1 MAIWDDLS
9 IALARLADQDPRPL
23 TRWPQPG
30 SRQDQPPP
38 FHIGLAAWATAAAE
52 ELHQRFGADV
62 ELTVGALRYPQRT
75 PAGSL
80 GQPGRAALP
89 QLDPAQLRVAL
100 DGPLSVPSGH
110 RVRHGLLVTNM
121 TSRTAE
127 IDTSGSL
134 IADVVDPRTG
144 AVIGG
149 YSGLVH
155 TMLKTFSVA
164 AGQTATVP
172 LLVATDS
179 FLPDLGYAIPAGDRG
194 VQAILDPALGQ
205 AGRTPI
211 LPITVQPSG
220 TTRLT

>member
-9 IALARLADQDPRPL
+9 IALARLTDQDPRPL
-23 TRWPQPG
+23 TRWPEPG

-75 PAGSL
+75 PAASP

-121 TSRTAE
+121 TSRAAE
-127 IDTSGSL
+127 IDTSGVL
-134 IADVVDPRTG
+134 IADVVNPRTG

-149 YSGLVH
+149 YSGPVR
-155 TMLKTFSVA
+155 TMLQAFTAA
-164 AGQTATVP
+164 AGQTARVP

-179 FLPDLGYAIPAGDRG
+179 FLPDLGYAIPAGNWG

-211 LPITVQPSG
+211 LPITVQP
-220 TTRLT
+220 

>member
-9 IALARLADQDPRPL
+9 IALARLAGQDPRPL
-23 TRWPQPG
+23 THWPQQG

-38 FHIGLAAWATAAAE
+38 FHIGLAAWATTAAE
-52 ELHQRFGADV
+52 ELHQRFGTDV

-75 PAGSL
+75 PAASP

-89 QLDPAQLRVAL
+89 QLDPAQLRAAL

-121 TSRTAE
+121 TSRPAQ
-127 IDTSGSL
+127 IDTSGAL

-149 YSGLVH
+149 YSGPVFM
-155 TMLKTFSVA
+155 MLQAFHVA
-164 AGQTATVP
+164 AGQTTRVP

-179 FLPDLGYAIPAGDRG
+179 FLPDLGYAVPAGNWG

-205 AGRTPI
+205 ARRTPI
-211 LPITVQPSG
+211 LPITVQP
-220 TTRLT
+220 